1 MRSWLN
7 YSIVVLL
14 EQIWEI
20 SKEIKLQEN
29 IHYNNKTNKKKK
41 NVTIKK

>member
-29 IHYNNKTNKKKK
+29 IHYNNKTNKNKK
-41 NVTIKK
+41 T